1 MAKLKPEDALLNAQM
16 SQRVKEL
23 RTALYES
30 PSEFTAKYI
39 LDRQTLH
46 RWENPKQQGPSIHS
60 VRKFCDLIGISLKD
74 FFDSDL
80 FNERLPK

>member
-16 SQRVKEL
+16 SQRVREL
-23 RTALYES
+23 RSALNES
-30 PSEFTAKYI
+30 QSGFAAEKI

-80 FNERLPK
+80 FNDRLPS